1 MKLTLK
7 AARVNKG
14 LTQGEAAQRLG
25 VTVGTISYYERG
37 VTKPTVDMIEKIL
50 ALDELNCDNINWQ

>member
-14 LTQGEAAQRLG
+14 LRQGDAAQRLG
-25 VTVGTISYYERG
+25 ITNTTLSCYERG
-37 VTKPTVDMIEKIL
+37 ITKPNVDMIEKIL
-50 ALDELNCDNINWQ
+50 TLYELNYDNINWQ

>member
-25 VTVGTISYYERG
+25 ITVGTLSYYERG

-50 ALDELNCDNINWQ
+50 ALYELHYDNINWQ